1 MYLQSKLT
9 MRKDSVVVPSTLA
22 PGDYVLGWRWDGSGG
37 NQVIFTP
44 GKPCNNSKDCKMS
57 RIKALLQFFRRN
69 IFWFSVFSSSQVW
82 VSCSSMK
89 LVSAPSARAADDE
102 EYPSLYTDQDYAELE
117 DAFESTRTD
126 DDDDDFEGPVYT
138 DEEYEELEGAFENY

>member
-1 MYLQSKLT
+1 MSYPEGSVWRPMGMYLQSKLT

-37 NQVIFTP
+37 NQV
-44 GKPCNNSKDCKMS
+44 
-57 RIKALLQFFRRN
+57 
-69 IFWFSVFSSSQVW
+69 W

-89 LVSAPSARAADDE
+89 LVSAPSARAAD
-102 EYPSLYTDQDYAELE
+102 A
-117 DAFESTRTD
+117 D
-126 DDDDDFEGPVYT
+126 DDDDDFDGPVYT